1 MTTVAAPVRAR
12 TTTRTPPARRG
23 RADAPTVAPRAKAR
37 PGSGE
42 RTRGQQGGERTR
54 GQQGVEQTRGQQGV
68 EQRVER
74 TRAGERH
81 ASHLGRLGA
90 VLVFATIAVLV
101 LAVVFH
107 VMLAQRQMQLDRLNV
122 QIAKEQR
129 AYEQNRLMEANASSP
144 QQIITKAQGLGL
156 VPPAEPATY
165 LPVPGAPLPSASAG
179 EPSTTIDEYG
189 KVKAELGNQQP

>member
-42 RTRGQQGGERTR
+42 R
-54 GQQGVEQTRGQQGV
+54 TRGQQGV